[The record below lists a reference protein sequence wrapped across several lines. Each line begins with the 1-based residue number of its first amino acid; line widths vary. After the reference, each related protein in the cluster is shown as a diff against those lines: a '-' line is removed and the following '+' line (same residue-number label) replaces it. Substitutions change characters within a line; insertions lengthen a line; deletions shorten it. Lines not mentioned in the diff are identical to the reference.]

1 MLNPLIDEIFE
12 LLINNKVWM
21 VHTLASELK
30 ERGLL
35 DTLAAD
41 PGRDL
46 FKRNFLIMNALYQ
59 LQQQVMPKQQLLIK
73 SLHIELVSDP
83 RQNQL
88 HPNDPLRDYYLNW
101 QNFETSTAEI
111 NALLDS
117 FWQRFSKTKQHEAP
131 LSAQQHQQL
140 IARWQLVQPITLKTL
155 QKRWRQLAVQH
166 HPDKQGGDNEV
177 FKQLKMEYEQ
187 LKASC
192 SS

>member
-1 MLNPLIDEIFE
+1 MFNPLIDEIFE

-117 FWQRFSKTKQHEAP
+117 FWQRFSKPKQHEAP

>member
-117 FWQRFSKTKQHEAP
+117 FWQRSSKPKQHEAP

>member
-12 LLINNKVWM
+12 LLINKKVWM

-30 ERGLL
+30 QRGFL
-35 DTLAAD
+35 DTLAAE
-41 PGRDL
+41 PERDL

-59 LQQQVMPKQQLLIK
+59 LQQQLMPKQQLVVK
-73 SLHIELVSDP
+73 SLHIELVNSSSY
-83 RQNQL
+83 NQL

-101 QNFETSTAEI
+101 QNFETSTDEVK
-111 NALLDS
+111 ALLDS
-117 FWQRFSKTKQHEAP
+117 FWQQFRRPTYREIP
-131 LSAQQHQQL
+131 LSNEQQQQL
-140 IARWQLVQPITLKTL
+140 LVRWQLTSPVTLKEL

-177 FKQLKMEYEQ
+177 FKQLKIEYEQ

-192 SS
+192 SD